1 MFFHKEPKYSV
12 VDSEMCRNLQNAY
25 RTKAI
30 RKTKEE
36 EWLKSC
42 GIEISLSNTLVSKRK
57 FHEQN
62 MTGLKGDS
70 RALMKVCNH
79 NSNIADDL
87 RDLQSSQSKKH
98 FKEENIMIKL
108 LKKSGFELSF
118 NSNPNFLM
126 VDQTLF
132 QKNLDENLKN
142 HVDFSKVLEEF
153 IQRFDQFIGD
163 SEKYVSP
170 HNNSYRKMMKMIY

>member
-62 MTGLKGDS
+62 MTG
-70 RALMKVCNH
+70 
-79 NSNIADDL
+79 
-87 RDLQSSQSKKH
+87 SSQSKKH